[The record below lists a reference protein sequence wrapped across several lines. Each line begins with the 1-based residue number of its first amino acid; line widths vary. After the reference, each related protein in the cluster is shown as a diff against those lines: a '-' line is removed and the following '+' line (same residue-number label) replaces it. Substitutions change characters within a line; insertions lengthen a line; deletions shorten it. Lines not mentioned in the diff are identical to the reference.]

1 MKTNLTIE
9 QFKGDEFIELIE
21 VVVWHTNGYSLNNGN
36 YYSPDDY
43 EPDTVDSIE
52 MDGYDIT
59 DQLIDMGFST
69 YDILQNCSGVSS
81 SSMRTE
87 IDITELSAQQL
98 KNSYS

>member
-1 MKTNLTIE
+1 MKTELSIDYY
-9 QFKGDEFIELIE
+9 KDGKFIDCIVVE
-21 VVVWHTNGYSLNNGN
+21 VHHTAGYSLGNG
-36 YYSPDDY
+36 SHDVPDDMVS
-43 EPDTVDSIE
+43 DSIDSIE

-87 IDITELSAQQL
+87 IDITELAAQQL
-98 KNSYS
+98 KNEES